1 MGTQK
6 SVEEMGLAQET
17 GDDATNRL
25 YALILAGGQ
34 GTRLWP
40 KSRRRMPKQMLEI
53 ASENT
58 MLQETFNRINPLIP
72 AERIFVVTT
81 ETYAHLVRE
90 QVPVIPEGNVL
101 VEPAGR
107 GTAPCIGLSALYLK
121 RLDPDSIMAS
131 LNADH
136 VIRDAAGFRQALTA
150 AAQVARRGHL
160 VTLGIRP
167 DWPHTGYGYI
177 QQGELL
183 ETADGFP
190 VYRVARFKEKPDLA
204 TAQQFL
210 ESGDH
215 LWNSGIFV
223 WKTSTILEAMER
235 YLPDLSGQLRL
246 MEGAIGTP
254 EESRVLR
261 EAWEHVDTV
270 SVDVGVLEKADDVAV
285 IPIQVGWSDVGSWAT
300 LLEIL
305 PADSDGNVV
314 VNGEHVGIDTKGS
327 LVHGGKR
334 LVATIGLQGMIIV
347 DTDDVLLVCPRD
359 RAQDVKAV
367 LDELQRRGR
376 DDYL

>member
-1 MGTQK
+1 MGIQK
-6 SVEEMGLAQET
+6 SVEGMELVQET

-40 KSRRRMPKQMLEI
+40 KSRRRRPKQMLEI

-72 AERIFVVTT
+72 AERVFVITT

-90 QVPVIPEGNVL
+90 QVPAIPEGNVL

-121 RLDPDSIMAS
+121 RVDPDSIMAS

-136 VIRDAAGFRQALTA
+136 VIRDAAGFCRALTA

-183 ETADGFP
+183 DTVDGFP
-190 VYRVARFKEKPDLA
+190 VYQVAHFKEKPDLA

-235 YLPDLSGQLRL
+235 YLPDLSGRLRL
-246 MEGAIGTP
+246 MENAIGTP

-305 PADSDGNVV
+305 PADGDGNVV
-314 VNGEHVGIDTKGS
+314 VSGEHVGIDTKGS

-334 LVATIGLQGMIIV
+334 LVATIGLQDMIIV

-376 DDYL
+376 DGYL